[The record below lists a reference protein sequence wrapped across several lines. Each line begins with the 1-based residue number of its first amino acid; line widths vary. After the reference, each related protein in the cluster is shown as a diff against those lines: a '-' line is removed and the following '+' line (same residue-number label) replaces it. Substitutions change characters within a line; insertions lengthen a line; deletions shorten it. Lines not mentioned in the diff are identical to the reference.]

1 MTDLPRRT
9 NQQRASR
16 QRKKEMAEKGI
27 KVIGVRNLNSNS
39 PNSQNTRQSGIN
51 TLQNTTMLISKEAT
65 SPSVSNSQS

>member
-1 MTDLPRRT
+1 
-9 NQQRASR
+9 
-16 QRKKEMAEKGI
+16 MAEKGI
-27 KVIGVRNLNSNS
+27 KVIGVRNLNSIS